1 MLSKQIFIP
10 KVIKHLRIICFL
22 IVVMKFRVED
32 SASSQ
37 TMSDLIFM
45 FSGNEQSSGLGGF

>member
-1 MLSKQIFIP
+1 
-10 KVIKHLRIICFL
+10 
-22 IVVMKFRVED
+22 MKFRVED